1 MKEGG
6 GAGGGGEGGGWAGNG
21 GGRRSFGDLL
31 SNQQIYRALSYR
43 PASYTVPRCAR
54 LFIRLQMNKEG
65 RSMLAD
71 QEERGARA
79 TATSPPM
86 DSNLAAKEVSGTARQ
101 TGERSLSLSL
111 SLSHSL
117 PGHVI
122 RETLISS
129 RAKS

>member
-1 MKEGG
+1 MRLGRR
-6 GAGGGGEGGGWAGNG
+6 NG

-71 QEERGARA
+71 QERRARA
-79 TATSPPM
+79 NGYKSTYGFQS
-86 DSNLAAKEVSGTARQ
+86 SGREVSGTARVP
-101 TGERSLSLSL
+101 SLSLSPVMSYAKPL
-111 SLSHSL
+111 SR
-117 PGHVI
+117 PGRNHD
-122 RETLISS
+122 RSS
-129 RAKS
+129 RELPRGTASYTNSRPEHGV

>member
-1 MKEGG
+1 
-6 GAGGGGEGGGWAGNG
+6 
-21 GGRRSFGDLL
+21 
-31 SNQQIYRALSYR
+31 
-43 PASYTVPRCAR
+43 
-54 LFIRLQMNKEG
+54 
-65 RSMLAD
+65 MLAD

-86 DSNLAAKEVSGTARQ
+86 DSNLAAKEVSGTARR
-101 TGERSLSLSL
+101 TGEGSLSLSLSL